1 MTRKEILKSL
11 LITLPLFYPLPVPT
25 KYNTIAE
32 ITENIQ
38 LYAWIMP
45 YIVSCL
51 PVKPLY
57 EHLLTLPPL
66 FNEVENE
73 VEKEVGYE
81 GSRMGGR
88 EGGVGKERSIGG
100 TSFGTPP
107 LSLPHQPRMTPSPDS
122 SSSRSIPLSI
132 DSGFMLYSWIYLGRV
147 YTAIYCYTA
156 HVV

>member
-1 MTRKEILKSL
+1 
-11 LITLPLFYPLPVPT
+11 
-25 KYNTIAE
+25 
-32 ITENIQ
+32 
-38 LYAWIMP
+38 MP

-88 EGGVGKERSIGG
+88 EVGLGKERSIGG
-100 TSFGTPP
+100 TGFGTPS

-132 DSGFMLYSWIYLGRV
+132 DSGFMLYSWIYLGMMYNTVLYYTTYICSMV
-147 YTAIYCYTA
+147 YYTYFIRKYKLIL
-156 HVV
+156 